1 MKLKENRFTRSFVG
15 RFLLETVSLYN
26 DRQVPKAAAAMS
38 YHLTMTF
45 FPLIICLYAL
55 FGQNFSTAV
64 RLLDSIRRFLTADA
78 ADMIENYLQYLSEGE
93 GRTITVIAVT
103 FLLSSSSAAIRALM
117 NTVYDIQG
125 ARRFGVV
132 SGYLMSFA
140 LAVGL
145 LVVFYFAFVVLLT
158 GDNFISYMQ
167 EKFPTLGRI
176 SDWTWARFLI
186 LGGIALTA
194 LWLTFTLLKPRGQ
207 RFRVLP
213 GAALST
219 LAIVLMSYLFSAFIA
234 ASARY
239 QLVYGS
245 LATIILLM
253 FWLYLT
259 CQMIFLGECV
269 NIALRNVKRQAS
281 EAVKIT

>member
-1 MKLKENRFTRSFVG
+1 MKLKENRCWRSSVVL
-15 RFLLETVSLYN
+15 FLLETAGLYN

-55 FGQNFSTAV
+55 FGQSFSTAV
-64 RLLDSIRRFLTADA
+64 KLLDSIRRFLTADA
-78 ADMIENYLQYLSEGE
+78 ADMIEKYLQYLSEGE
-93 GRTITVIAVT
+93 GRTITVVAIV

-125 ARRFGVV
+125 SRRFGIIA
-132 SGYLMSFA
+132 GYLMSFVMA
-140 LAVGL
+140 LGQ
-145 LVVFYFAFVVLLT
+145 LVLFYFAFAVLLT
-158 GDNFISYMQ
+158 GDSFISYMQ
-167 EKFPTLGRI
+167 SKFKSLGRI
-176 SDWTWARFLI
+176 TDWTWARFLI
-186 LGGIALTA
+186 LGGIALAA
-194 LWLTFTLLKPRGQ
+194 LWLTFTVLKPRRQ
-207 RFRVLP
+207 RFHVLP

-219 LAIVLMSYLFSAFIA
+219 MAIVMMSYIFSVFIA

-245 LATIILLM
+245 LATVILLM
-253 FWLYLT
+253 FWLYLS

-269 NIALRNVKRQAS
+269 NVAIRNLKKEASKAL
-281 EAVKIT
+281 